1 MKRLA
6 CEMCGGTDLI
16 KQDGVFVC
24 QNCGMKYSVE
34 DAKKMMIEGSVKI
47 DNSDRIKNYLELAR
61 AAKSEDD
68 SMTAAKYYALLLEE
82 IPNSWEAKFYS
93 TYYAAMECK
102 VKEAYKMCVKMEKL
116 ANPILTTIK
125 TNEPENL
132 HAKYVLEIAEK
143 MSEISLMFAR
153 GNSDSAAKEVP
164 NMLILWGDQ
173 LEENFSNIS
182 DIASKSADFWEAAL
196 SLIIDTYGTGEK
208 AIDDKIS
215 QYSEKIKK
223 YHPTYV
229 PPKSKLTYHTSD
241 SPNKLSVTVV
251 KVGHETCES
260 LPNMGLTNVFKQGP
274 DKYGNIGAKIK
285 IKNIAGRTIKYIT
298 VYLTPFNSVGDAV
311 SCTVKGHSTYGI
323 KITGPILVGN
333 QWAGYCDDMWNNNTI
348 VSAEVDHVDVTY
360 EDDSVERYTASELTY
375 EDASSIERNTISEL
389 TCEDASMEQHTAPE
403 LTDKNTSNSSNSSN
417 SGGCYVATA
426 VYGSYD
432 CPQVWTLRRYR
443 DNTLAETWYGRLF
456 IKTYYAISP
465 TLVKWFG
472 HTEWFKEMWKGKLD
486 RIVASLKDDGVEDT
500 PYEDRKW

>member
-1 MKRLA
+1 MKQLT
-6 CEMCGGTDLI
+6 CEMCGSTELI
-16 KQDGVFVC
+16 KQDGFFVC
-24 QNCGMKYSVE
+24 QTCGTKYSVE
-34 DAKKMMIEGSVKI
+34 EAKKLMVEGTVKV

-61 AAKSEDD
+61 TAKDEND
-68 SMTAAKYYALLLEE
+68 STTAAKYYALILEE
-82 IPNSWEAKFYS
+82 MPNSWEAKFYS

-102 VKEAYKMCVKMEKL
+102 VKEAYEMCVKMEKL

-132 HAKYVLEIAEK
+132 HAKHVLEVADK
-143 MSEISLMFAR
+143 MNEISLMFAR

-164 NMLILWGDQ
+164 DMLILWGDQ
-173 LEENFSNIS
+173 LEEKFSNIS
-182 DIASKSADFWEAAL
+182 DITSKSADFWEAAL

-251 KVGHETCES
+251 KVGHKTFES
-260 LPNMGLTNVFKQGP
+260 LPIVGVTEVFKQGP
-274 DKYGNIGAKIK
+274 DQVGHIGAEIK
-285 IKNIAGRTIKYIT
+285 LRNVAGRTIKYID

-323 KITGPILVGN
+323 SITGPILVGN
-333 QWAGYCDDMWNNNTI
+333 EWAGTCDGMWYNNTI
-348 VSAEVDHVDVTY
+348 VSAKVDHVDVTY
-360 EDDSVERYTASELTY
+360 EDDSMERYTASELTDETY
-375 EDASSIERNTISEL
+375 ENA
-389 TCEDASMEQHTAPE
+389 A
-403 LTDKNTSNSSNSSN
+403 NSSNSSS
-417 SGGCYVATA
+417 SGGCYVATC

-443 DNTLAETWYGRLF
+443 DYTLAETWHGRAF
-456 IKTYYAISP
+456 IRTYYAISP

-472 HTEWFKEMWKGKLD
+472 KTTWFKKMWQGKLD
-486 RIVASLKDDGVEDT
+486 RMVSKLQANGVEST
-500 PYEDRKW
+500 PYEDINW

>member
-1 MKRLA
+1 MKQLT
-6 CEMCGGTDLI
+6 CEMCGGTELI
-16 KQDGVFVC
+16 KQEGVFVC

-34 DAKKMMIEGSVKI
+34 DAKKMMVEGTVKV
-47 DNSDRIKNYLELAR
+47 DNSDRLKNYLELAR
-61 AAKSEDD
+61 TAKDEDD
-68 SMTAAKYYALLLEE
+68 STTATKYYALVLEE
-82 IPNSWEAKFYS
+82 MPNSWEAKFYS

-102 VKEAYKMCVKMEKL
+102 VKEAYEMCVKMEKL
-116 ANPILTTIK
+116 ANSVLTTIK

-132 HAKYVLEIAEK
+132 HAKYVLGVAEK
-143 MSEISLMFAR
+143 MNEISLMFAS

-164 NMLILWGDQ
+164 DMLILWGDQ
-173 LEENFSNIS
+173 LEEKFSNIS
-182 DIASKSADFWEAAL
+182 DITSKAADFWEEAL

-251 KVGHETCES
+251 KVGHKTFES
-260 LPNMGLTNVFKQGP
+260 LPIVGVTEVFKQGP
-274 DKYGNIGAKIK
+274 DQVGHIGAEIEL
-285 IKNIAGRTIKYIT
+285 KNVAGRTIKYIT

-311 SCTVKGHSTYGI
+311 SCTVQGHSTYGI
-323 KITGPILVGN
+323 SITGPILVGN
-333 QWAGYCDDMWNNNTI
+333 EWAGTCDGMWYNNTI
-348 VSAEVDHVDVTY
+348 VSAKVDHVDVTY
-360 EDDSVERYTASELTY
+360 EDDSMERYTASELS
-375 EDASSIERNTISEL
+375 DKISSS
-389 TCEDASMEQHTAPE
+389 
-403 LTDKNTSNSSNSSN
+403 SSNSGS

-443 DNTLAETWYGRLF
+443 DYTLAESWYGRAF
-456 IKTYYAISP
+456 IRTYYAVSP

-472 HTEWFKEMWKGKLD
+472 HTEWFKKMWQGRLDKMVEKLQ
-486 RIVASLKDDGVEDT
+486 SNGVEST
-500 PYEDRKW
+500 LYEDRKW